1 MSDKRVKIINEKYSK
16 IYLYEF
22 SVKSMFKLD
31 YLVEKVK
38 FLDCNIY

>member
-16 IYLYEF
+16 IELYEF